1 MALLVREQTLIV
13 QGFAKVRSDLPF
25 SMLGLDTDNDS
36 AFMNETVLGY
46 CQTHGLE
53 LTRSRAYKKNDQA
66 WVEQKNGAI
75 VRRLVG
81 YGRLS
86 GLTATRALAQLYAV
100 SRLYINFF
108 QPSFKLK
115 SKTRD
120 GARVTKRYHAPMTP
134 CERLLGLPSVDEAIK
149 AQLRSQ
155 LAQLDP
161 IRLLHEIR
169 AAQQELAAFA
179 TEGAVSDPAA
189 RPELGTFLAGLS
201 SAWKDGEIR
210 PTHRKNAGA
219 PHWWRTR
226 EDPFE
231 HSWPTVQQWLE
242 AEPGASAKE
251 LMERLAA
258 MFPEVYTGKAQLR
271 TLQRRV
277 KAWRA
282 ERAKALIFGHLS
294 CPSAARQVTGEAA
307 ATG

>member
-1 MALLVREQTLIV
+1 M
-13 QGFAKVRSDLPF
+13 K
-25 SMLGLDTDNDS
+25 S
-36 AFMNETVLGY
+36 AP
-46 CQTHGLE
+46 
-53 LTRSRAYKKNDQA
+53 
-66 WVEQKNGAI
+66 
-75 VRRLVG
+75 
-81 YGRLS
+81 
-86 GLTATRALAQLYAV
+86 
-100 SRLYINFF
+100 
-108 QPSFKLK
+108 PS
-115 SKTRD
+115 
-120 GARVTKRYHAPMTP
+120 
-134 CERLLGLPSVDEAIK
+134 
-149 AQLRSQ
+149 
-155 LAQLDP
+155 
-161 IRLLHEIR
+161 
-169 AAQQELAAFA
+169 QELAAFA
-179 TEGAVSDPAA
+179 TEGAASDPAA

-219 PHWWRTR
+219 PPWWRTR

-307 ATG
+307 AAG